1 MMSTSVYGVPRPTVQ
16 GERGPLSKLLARRCR
31 TPRSLRDSSHGE
43 GKQLVG
49 LSGWG
54 RLRQKCRHREG
65 ETGPAV
71 LTVLGPDASPLRLDD
86 VAGDGEPQARS
97 AALAR
102 HVDLVETLKHTRLL
116 TVGDAGSRVRD
127 AERDG
132 PASGLGVGTHDN

>member
-1 MMSTSVYGVPRPTVQ
+1 
-16 GERGPLSKLLARRCR
+16 
-31 TPRSLRDSSHGE
+31 
-43 GKQLVG
+43 
-49 LSGWG
+49 WG
-54 RLRQKCRHREG
+54 RLRQEYRHREG

-102 HVDLVETLKHTRLL
+102 HVDFVETLKHTRLL

-127 AERDG
+127 AESDG
-132 PASGLGVGTHDN
+132 PASGLGAGTHDNPATLRCQLNGIGEQVHEHAAVLLPVCPHGRQVPGQISAQRDRF